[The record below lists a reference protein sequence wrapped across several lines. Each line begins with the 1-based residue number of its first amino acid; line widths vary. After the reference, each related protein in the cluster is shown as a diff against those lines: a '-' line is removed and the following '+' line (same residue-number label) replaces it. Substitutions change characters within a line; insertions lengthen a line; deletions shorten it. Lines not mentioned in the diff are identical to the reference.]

1 MEEQNYLITYED
13 FNGPASLLLELVRKR
28 KIDIYEIKLNSII
41 LDFLNYI
48 KDYKDVLL
56 DTLSS
61 FLYIASI
68 LLEIKSS
75 SIIPSK
81 NKPPD
86 EAEVISIDI
95 LKSREIEYK
104 IFKKISNY
112 IEKLEEI
119 ENLYF
124 LREAPVEKE
133 FMDIIPDFLDKLTVE
148 EINNLASKLLK
159 STETR
164 IDLTYIY
171 MNDASITIIEEMERV
186 KKILIHKKE
195 ITFKELSKPYKEIID
210 KIICF
215 LSILELYKNE
225 IVDILQFESFG
236 NIIIKRIN

>member
-48 KDYKDVLL
+48 KDYKNVLL
-56 DTLSS
+56 ETLSS

-86 EAEVISIDI
+86 EAEVMSIDI

-104 IFKKISNY
+104 IFTKISNY
-112 IEKLEEI
+112 IEKLEET

-159 STETR
+159 STEIR
-164 IDLTYIY
+164 MDLMKIY
-171 MNDASITIIEEMERV
+171 MDNASITVIEEMERV
-186 KKILIHKKE
+186 KEILIRKKE
-195 ITFKELSKPYKEIID
+195 ITFQELSKPYKEVID

-225 IVDILQFESFG
+225 IVDVLQFESFG